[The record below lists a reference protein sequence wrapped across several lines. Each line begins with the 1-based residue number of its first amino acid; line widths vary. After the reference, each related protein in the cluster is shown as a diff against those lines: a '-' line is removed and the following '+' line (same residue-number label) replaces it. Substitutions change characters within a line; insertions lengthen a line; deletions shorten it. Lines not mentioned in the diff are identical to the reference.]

1 MTTANVSPN
10 SAHATSKRRRP
21 KTTATTMTVNTIL
34 LVVVVVVGVA
44 GGVELCV
51 ISSIVEFDE
60 STITVGVVAEKSKRR
75 TFTSQGVKY
84 ICI

>member
-34 LVVVVVVGVA
+34 LVVVVVGVA
-44 GGVELCV
+44 GSVEVCV

-60 STITVGVVAEKSKRR
+60 STITVGVVAESKQR
-75 TFTSQGVKY
+75 TFTSQGVKN